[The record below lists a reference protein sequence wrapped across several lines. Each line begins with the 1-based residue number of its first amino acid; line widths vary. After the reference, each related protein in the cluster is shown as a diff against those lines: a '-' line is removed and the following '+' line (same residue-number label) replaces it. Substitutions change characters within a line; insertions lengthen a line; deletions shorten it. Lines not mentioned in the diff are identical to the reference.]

1 MKPSKMVSDRAVI
14 ARTVRSSL
22 KIHGPEIA
30 PELEKLLFPQGA
42 PAKLTVG
49 DFVQALGDSLDR
61 YVDALAAADSNHS
74 VELADDDGYRILRDE
89 RIAELRNLF
98 SSLRDLV
105 VRNYSLTVAAAY
117 GLTVTLPEDPQQ
129 LLTSTRNAVKTLRER
144 PLVEPPRN
152 KSLKLD
158 PNAAA
163 DDLEAHA
170 KALEKA
176 LDDVERERR
185 EAQVTQSAKDAL
197 MGRWAV
203 IYPGIA
209 DSAAALFTLAGRPEL
224 AERVRP
230 TARRR
235 SGVPEE
241 EDTEATTPAPPEPP
255 PAPVETAQV

>member
-14 ARTVRSSL
+14 ARTVRSAL
-22 KIHGPEIA
+22 NIHGPEVA
-30 PELEKLLFPQGA
+30 PELEKLLFPDGT
-42 PAKLTVG
+42 PGKLTVAE
-49 DFVQALGDSLDR
+49 FVQALGDSLGR
-61 YVDALAAADSNHS
+61 YVAALTAADSNHS
-74 VELADDDGYRILRDE
+74 VELADDDGYRIQRDE
-89 RIAELRNLF
+89 RLAEHRNFF

-105 VRNYSLTVAAAY
+105 IRNYSQTVATAY

-129 LLTSTRNAVKTLRER
+129 LLTLTRNTVKALRER
-144 PLVEPPRN
+144 PLVELPRN

-158 PNAAA
+158 PSAAA
-163 DDLEAHA
+163 DDLEEHA

-203 IYPGIA
+203 VYPGIA
-209 DSAAALFTLAGRPEL
+209 DSAAALFSLAGRPEL
-224 AERVRP
+224 ADRIRP

-241 EDTEATTPAPPEPP
+241 EDTEAATPAPPEQT
-255 PAPVETAQV
+255 PAPVETAPV